1 MNSTEKR
8 GEIMPNAPCVS
19 EGLRPS
25 QRRAGTGIASSVK
38 RLDYEPVVQ
47 QMHAHPRCAHPA
59 NDMNENL
66 SLGRIFGI
74 HVGLNWSLLVVAALI
89 AWSLATSLLPSASPG
104 QTSGAYWTA
113 GVVSAFVFLASL
125 LAHELAHSVVAMRR
139 GVKVEGITLWLFG
152 GVSRFS
158 SDTASPGAQALIT
171 FVGPL
176 TSLVLGVLFYLVA
189 VAAGGGAHP
198 GLFSATL
205 AWLGYINISL
215 GVFNLVP
222 AFPLDGGRLLQ
233 SLIWL
238 RTGDRLRATRIA
250 ARIGM
255 LFAYLLT
262 AYGLATFIFAGSLI
276 GGVWSVF
283 LGWFLLSAARSEE
296 VGGLIRQALAG
307 IAVAQVMT
315 PNPVQAPDDISV
327 EDALHGY
334 VLASRHSTFPTHDA
348 AGRLSGLLTLTALKN
363 VEPGARPTTLIRQI
377 ICPLEKVSTASPADP
392 ISNLLA
398 VSDGCSEG
406 RTLVVDGGRLV
417 GIISPSD
424 INRLLQKSVSGRS
437 LVPAGSA

>member
-1 MNSTEKR
+1 
-8 GEIMPNAPCVS
+8 
-19 EGLRPS
+19 
-25 QRRAGTGIASSVK
+25 
-38 RLDYEPVVQ
+38 
-47 QMHAHPRCAHPA
+47 
-59 NDMNENL
+59 MNENL

-89 AWSLATSLLPSASPG
+89 AWSLATSLLPTASPG

-113 GVVSAFVFLASL
+113 GVISAFVFLASL
-125 LAHELAHSVVAMRR
+125 LAHELAHSVVATRR

-158 SDTASPGAQALIT
+158 SETASPGAQALIT

-176 TSLVLGVLFYLVA
+176 TSLVLGAVFYLAAVA
-189 VAAGGGAHP
+189 VGGGAHP

-205 AWLGYINISL
+205 SWLGYINISL

-255 LFAYLLT
+255 GFAYLLI
-262 AYGLATFIFAGSLI
+262 AYGLATFIFAGSLV

-283 LGWFLLSAARSEE
+283 LGWFLLSA
-296 VGGLIRQALAG
+296 GPPL
-307 IAVAQVMT
+307 
-315 PNPVQAPDDISV
+315 
-327 EDALHGY
+327 
-334 VLASRHSTFPTHDA
+334 VLR
-348 AGRLSGLLTLTALKN
+348 
-363 VEPGARPTTLIRQI
+363 
-377 ICPLEKVSTASPADP
+377 
-392 ISNLLA
+392 
-398 VSDGCSEG
+398 
-406 RTLVVDGGRLV
+406 GGRLV

-424 INRLLQKSVSGRS
+424 INRLLQRSVSGRS
-437 LVPAGSA
+437 QAAARSS

>member
-1 MNSTEKR
+1 MVCDHRSLAARPAVHLLSNDWS
-8 GEIMPNAPCVS
+8 S
-19 EGLRPS
+19 EP
-25 QRRAGTGIASSVK
+25 VK
-38 RLDYEPVVQ
+38 R
-47 QMHAHPRCAHPA
+47 QMHPA
-59 NDMNENL
+59 PAWRILRRDMNENI

-74 HVGLNWSLLVVAALI
+74 HVGFNWSLLVVAALI
-89 AWSLATSLLPSASPG
+89 AWSLATGILPSAAPG
-104 QTSGAYWTA
+104 ETSSAYWTA

-125 LAHELAHSVVAMRR
+125 LAHELAHSVVAVRR

-158 SDTASPGAQALIT
+158 SETNSPGSQALIT

-176 TSLVLGVLFYLVA
+176 TSLVLGVVFYLVA
-189 VAAGGGAHP
+189 VAVGGGAHP
-198 GLFSATL
+198 SLFAVTL
-205 AWLGYINISL
+205 SWLGYIIIS
-215 GVFNLVP
+215 
-222 AFPLDGGRLLQ
+222 
-233 SLIWL
+233 L

-255 LFAYLLT
+255 GFAYLLI
-262 AYGLATFIFAGSLI
+262 AYGLATFVFAGSLI

-296 VGGLIRQALAG
+296 VGGLIRQALSG
-307 IAVAQVMT
+307 LTVAQVMT

-327 EDALHGY
+327 DDALHGY

-363 VEPGARPTTLIRQI
+363 VAPGARSTTLIKQI
-377 ICPLEKVSTASPADP
+377 MCPLDKVSRAGPADP
-392 ISNLLA
+392 ITDLLA

-424 INRLLQKSVSGRS
+424 INRLLQKAVSGRS
-437 LVPAGSA
+437 QVAAGTA

>member
-1 MNSTEKR
+1 
-8 GEIMPNAPCVS
+8 
-19 EGLRPS
+19 
-25 QRRAGTGIASSVK
+25 
-38 RLDYEPVVQ
+38 
-47 QMHAHPRCAHPA
+47 
-59 NDMNENL
+59 MNENL
-66 SLGRIFGI
+66 SLGRIAGI

-89 AWSLATSLLPSASPG
+89 AWSLATGILPAAAPG
-104 QTSGAYWTA
+104 QSSGAYWTA

-125 LAHELAHSVVAMRR
+125 LAHELAHSVVAVRR

-158 SDTASPGAQALIT
+158 TESSSPGAQALIT

-176 TSLVLGVLFYLVA
+176 TSLLLGALFFLSFL
-189 VAAGGGAHP
+189 AAGGGSP
-198 GLFSATL
+198 QGLVPATL
-205 AWLGYINISL
+205 SWLAYINFLL
-215 GVFNLVP
+215 GVFNLLP

-255 LFAYLLT
+255 LFAYLLI
-262 AYGLATFIFAGSLI
+262 AYGLVTFLLAGNLI

-283 LGWFLLSAARSEE
+283 LGWFLLSAARAEE
-296 VGGLIRQALAG
+296 AGGLIRQALSG
-307 IAVAQVMT
+307 MSVAEVMT

-348 AGRLSGLLTLTALKN
+348 AGRLSGLLTMAALKN
-363 VEPGARPTTLIRQI
+363 VAPDARGSTLIREI
-377 ICPLEKVSTASPADP
+377 ICPLDSVSRAAPADP
-392 ISNLLA
+392 VANLLGLPA
-398 VSDGCSEG
+398 GCSEG
-406 RTLVVDGGRLV
+406 RTLVIDGGRLV

-424 INRLLQKSVSGRS
+424 ISRLLQRS
-437 LVPAGSA
+437 LGTRAQAPS

>member
-1 MNSTEKR
+1 
-8 GEIMPNAPCVS
+8 
-19 EGLRPS
+19 
-25 QRRAGTGIASSVK
+25 
-38 RLDYEPVVQ
+38 
-47 QMHAHPRCAHPA
+47 
-59 NDMNENL
+59 MNENL

-89 AWSLATSLLPSASPG
+89 AWSLASSLLPSASPG
-104 QTSGAYWTA
+104 HTSGAYWTA

-125 LAHELAHSVVAMRR
+125 LAHELAHSVVATRR

-158 SDTASPGAQALIT
+158 SDTASPGAQAVIT

-176 TSLVLGVLFYLVA
+176 TSLVLGAVFYVLSVA
-189 VAAGGGAHP
+189 LGGGAHP
-198 GLFSATL
+198 GLLAATL
-205 AWLGYINISL
+205 SWLGYINISL

-255 LFAYLLT
+255 LFAYLLI

-276 GGVWSVF
+276 GGVWLIF

-296 VGGLIRQALAG
+296 TGGLIRQALSG
-307 IAVAQVMT
+307 MTVAQVMT

-363 VEPGARPTTLIRQI
+363 VAPAARPTTLIKEI
-377 ICPLEKVSTASPADP
+377 ICPLDKVTTASPGDP
-392 ISNLLA
+392 VTNLLGLPE
-398 VSDGCSEG
+398 GCSEG
-406 RTLVVDGGRLV
+406 RTLIIDGGRLV

-424 INRLLQKSVSGRS
+424 INRLLQRSVSGRS
-437 LVPAGSA
+437 QVPAGSA

>member
-1 MNSTEKR
+1 
-8 GEIMPNAPCVS
+8 
-19 EGLRPS
+19 
-25 QRRAGTGIASSVK
+25 
-38 RLDYEPVVQ
+38 
-47 QMHAHPRCAHPA
+47 
-59 NDMNENL
+59 MNENL

-104 QTSGAYWTA
+104 HTSGAYWTA

-189 VAAGGGAHP
+189 LAAGGGAHP

>member
-1 MNSTEKR
+1 
-8 GEIMPNAPCVS
+8 
-19 EGLRPS
+19 
-25 QRRAGTGIASSVK
+25 
-38 RLDYEPVVQ
+38 
-47 QMHAHPRCAHPA
+47 
-59 NDMNENL
+59 MNENL

-104 QTSGAYWTA
+104 HTSGGYWTA
-113 GVVSAFVFLASL
+113 GVISAFVFLASL

-152 GVSRFS
+152 GVSRFRS
-158 SDTASPGAQALIT
+158 ETSSPGSQALIT

-176 TSLVLGVLFYLVA
+176 TSLVLGAAFYLAA
-189 VAAGGGAHP
+189 VAIGGGAHP
-198 GLFSATL
+198 GLLPSTL
-205 AWLGYINISL
+205 SWLGYINITL

-255 LFAYLLT
+255 GFAYLLI
-262 AYGLATFIFAGSLI
+262 AYGLATFVFAGSLI

-296 VGGLIRQALAG
+296 TGGLIRQALSG
-307 IAVAQVMT
+307 IRVAEVMT
-315 PNPVQAPDDISV
+315 PNPVQAPDNISV

-334 VLASRHSTFPTHDA
+334 VLASRHSTFPTTDA
-348 AGRLSGLLTLTALKN
+348 GGKLSGLLTLAALKN
-363 VEPGARPTTLIRQI
+363 VAPDLRSTTLIKQI
-377 ICPLEKVSTASPADP
+377 TCPLNSVSTASPRDP
-392 ISNLLA
+392 VTSLLG

-406 RTLVVDGGRLV
+406 RTLVVDGGQLV
-417 GIISPSD
+417 GIVSPSD
-424 INRLLQKSVSGRS
+424 INRLLQRSLSGRAQ
-437 LVPAGSA
+437 VPAGSA